1 MLNSENQDQETTDA
15 SIAQSRL
22 LPAVL
27 WRDER
32 HSHFWIEDEELHES
46 YNTIRGLRYR
56 WRLTVNGLPDTDRCA
71 DDMLLY
77 IQSEFL

>member
-1 MLNSENQDQETTDA
+1 MAENTTKVEGTSESQHSNNA
-15 SIAQSRL
+15 V
-22 LPAVL
+22 LPAML

-32 HSHFWIEDEELHES
+32 HSHFWIEDEELYES

-56 WRLTVNGLPDTDRCA
+56 WRLTVNGLPDTDRCP

-77 IQSEFL
+77 IQAEFL